1 MPRRVLFV
9 SKPIAPPFH
18 DGTKCL
24 VRDVAFE
31 LTRVK
36 PIVMSTAGARPLES
50 VLGRRAASGVVEEA
64 RVYSDGGAFA
74 PSFAAN
80 LRAAAWLLA
89 RARADL
95 WHFVFAPNARTSR
108 AGRILSRFRRV
119 PVLQTVA
126 SPPKSFERPGQLLF
140 GDVVVAQSRWTLERL
155 RTGLEQE
162 QGRQPARRLELI
174 PPPLGALSPRS
185 PAAIAA
191 ARAELGI
198 PPGAKVLTY
207 PGDLETSSGARAVAE
222 LVAPLSRRVP
232 DLVVVF
238 AYRAKSQRAPE
249 LARSLAATLDP
260 ERARVKGDVSDILSL
275 VQASSAVLFPVD
287 DLWGKVDL
295 PIVLLEAMALGVPV
309 IAYDWGPLS
318 ELGGALHVPAGDHR
332 ELLSATLAILREEG
346 LRGRVVAEQRETVAT
361 RHDARL
367 TARAYERLYLELLRE
382 PP

>member
-1 MPRRVLFV
+1 MLRRVLFV

-24 VRDVAFE
+24 VRDVALE

-36 PIVMSTAGARPLES
+36 PIVMTTAGAPALES
-50 VLGRRAASGVVEEA
+50 AAGRRAACGIEEA
-64 RVYSDGGAFA
+64 RVYSGAGSFT

-80 LRAAAWLLA
+80 LRAAAWLLTH
-89 RARADL
+89 ARADL

-108 AGRILSRFRRV
+108 AGRFLARSRRV

-126 SPPKSFERPGQLLF
+126 SPPKSFERSGRLLF

-155 RTGLEQE
+155 RTALEQE
-162 QGRQPARRLELI
+162 QGRAARNTRLELI
-174 PPPLGALSPRS
+174 PPPLAAPVARPRAAL
-185 PAAIAA
+185 AA
-191 ARAELGI
+191 ARFELGI
-198 PPGAKVLTY
+198 APQAPILTY

-222 LVAPLSRRVP
+222 LVAPLVREVS

-238 AYRAKSQRAPE
+238 AYRAKSPRASE
-249 LARSLAATLDP
+249 VARSIAGALDP
-260 ERARVKGDVSDILSL
+260 RHVRVKGDVGDVLSL
-275 VQASSAVLFPVD
+275 IQTSSAVLFPVD

-318 ELGGALHVPAGDHR
+318 ELNGALHVPAGDHR
-332 ELLSATLAILREEG
+332 ALLSAALAILREEG
-346 LRGRVVAEQRETVAT
+346 LRGRVVSEQRETVAR
-361 RHDARL
+361 RHDAKL
-367 TARAYERLYLELLRE
+367 VARAYERLYLELLRE